1 MKVTAKQSIRY
12 PMALERLYAKE
23 LTAYTALM
31 MQTLNGYIPEMR
43 RLIEREQV
51 RIDDEEQTSL
61 DVLIDR
67 LDMALAVLPAVGMIA
82 GNMFDRVKAHS
93 TRQFDT
99 VVRSMFGQP
108 ITMNTVAAHQ
118 QDADLSTLK
127 RMWVSDNV
135 ALIKSIKKETLEK
148 IRARMVERI
157 INNVEE
163 AKLTRALVDD
173 LQNILMM
180 EKKRAVLIAT
190 DQVGKLN
197 GRITQY
203 QQQSIGVEEYIW
215 QTAGDRRVRPRHVA
229 RNGVKFRWDK
239 PPDDG
244 HPGQPIRCR
253 CVADP
258 VIDLEKMGIA
268 PKKNSF
274 QEVKENGIIKK
285 EEKVVQDDPLKSI
298 VDNLKASNVEYLKPI
313 AYSGSIDE
321 TSVIKALAGDDK
333 TAGSCASLGLAYVGR
348 VSGLDVLDFRG
359 GSSQEVFS
367 QKSALMKITRLS
379 GINAVVETARS
390 EITVGNKLLKQ
401 VEAGKQYYF
410 VAGRH
415 AAIVRKSDNGT
426 LQYLELQ
433 SDELQG
439 WHDFNGNP
447 RHTLSQ
453 RFGCRDGRGQ
463 NEDGFMIDVEE
474 LKSSE
479 EVKTLLGYINTAAGK
494 EMKGEGGSVK

>member
-135 ALIKSIKKETLEK
+135 ALIKKETLEK